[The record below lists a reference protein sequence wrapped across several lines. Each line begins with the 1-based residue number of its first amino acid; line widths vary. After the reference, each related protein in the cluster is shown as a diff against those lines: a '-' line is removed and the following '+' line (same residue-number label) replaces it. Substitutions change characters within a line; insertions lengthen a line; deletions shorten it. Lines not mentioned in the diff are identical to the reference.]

1 MSKLRLSRSSLCY
14 HVHVQRLTICNT
26 LIFITEALLNIV
38 TEFIKKCQ
46 FKLSPF
52 YHVVYKFTNSY
63 ISFPTHLRL
72 RETTDSPE
80 QNESLVWTFKGSM
93 SDYVPNMLMS
103 IRALLQVICCHF
115 HFQHPRH
122 TSGLTFDS
130 CPRSH
135 LLHTVS
141 VTTAPPSWGTAQ
153 PAALRTNAYNQP
165 GTFLFILF
173 FITKNR
179 TPGGPPHTSAHL
191 VRIRSEQEIEVL
203 RCHCCPV
210 CEWIG
215 RNALQSPS
223 APRKPYSKNESRRG
237 RTADRSRLRPKC

>member
-1 MSKLRLSRSSLCY
+1 MPPCTCPTSDHLQHSHIYNRGSSEY
-14 HVHVQRLTICNT
+14 RHRIY
-26 LIFITEALLNIV
+26 
-38 TEFIKKCQ
+38 IKKSQ

-93 SDYVPNMLMS
+93 SDYVPDMLMS

-141 VTTAPPSWGTAQ
+141 VTTARWENSAAELGRSTTSRAQNKCLQPTGNIFIYFIFYYEEQNPRGTA
-153 PAALRTNAYNQP
+153 T
-165 GTFLFILF
+165 
-173 FITKNR
+173 
-179 TPGGPPHTSAHL
+179 H
-191 VRIRSEQEIEVL
+191 IRSP
-203 RCHCCPV
+203 CTNP
-210 CEWIG
+210 
-215 RNALQSPS
+215 
-223 APRKPYSKNESRRG
+223 
-237 RTADRSRLRPKC
+237 